1 MDIQVFLNLFKK
13 IDEFL
18 KNLKITGLYGE
29 HKKLSIYQLFNNLR
43 EELCKKFQE
52 LEISY
57 HSVEEEL
64 HVVKHIDIVLKNND
78 RLLTID
84 IVEEKPLTIY
94 VYIEEENYEEGLE
107 KTYNILREL
116 DEVKAGDLVVLT
128 YGLRKEEQIIKVKKV
143 SLD

>member
-1 MDIQVFLNLFKK
+1 MDIQVFLNLLEK
-13 IDEFL
+13 IDELL

-57 HSVEEEL
+57 HSVEEES

-94 VYIEEENYEEGLE
+94 VYIEEENYEEGL
-107 KTYNILREL
+107 KILNEI
-116 DEVKAGDLVVLT
+116 VKILKKLGFR
-128 YGLRKEEQIIKVKKV
+128 LRLEFETFTT
-143 SLD
+143 L